1 MRNPWR
7 SLTSFSFL
15 YYDLAFRNVLI
26 EKAVKVSL
34 DLNNIV
40 VRFEEEDYWISLDEI
55 STLIIDDPR
64 CNVSLRLLM
73 ELCKKGISVI
83 FTDESHM
90 PVGTLTT
97 LYNHSRAVK
106 KIEKQIAWDE
116 NGKEFLWTRIV
127 EKKINSQIDTLK
139 LLNKIDKIEILE
151 RLLSTVST
159 GDSTN
164 REGIVSRVYFKALF
178 GNQFKR
184 FSEDIINFSL
194 NYTYQIIRS
203 KLSQEIVA
211 SGYLPSLGIC
221 HKSEY
226 NFFNL
231 ADDFIEPFRPIVDYF
246 VYDIL
251 MKSESN
257 YLTPN
262 IKRQLVNI
270 LNQKIMYEGCEYKI
284 HIVIQF
290 YVQNLLNFLETG
302 DIQKIKFPSLIWII

>member
-1 MRNPWR
+1 MEKLNQLLFFY
-7 SLTSFSFL
+7 SM
-15 YYDLAFRNVLI
+15 AFRNILI
-26 EKAVKVSL
+26 EKAVKVNL

-40 VRFEEEDYWISLDEI
+40 VRYEEEDYWIQLDEI

-64 CNVSLRLLM
+64 CNVSLRLLA

-90 PVGTLTT
+90 PIGTLVT

-106 KIEKQIAWDE
+106 KIEKQIAW
-116 NGKEFLWTRIV
+116 GKEEKQFLWTKIV

-139 LLNKIDKIEILE
+139 LLNKMDKITVMEK
-151 RLLSTVST
+151 LLSTMVE
-159 GDSTN
+159 GDVTN
-164 REGIVSRVYFKALF
+164 REGIASRTYFKALF
-178 GNQFKR
+178 GSEFKR
-184 FSEDIINFSL
+184 FNEDIINFSL
-194 NYTYQIIRS
+194 NYTYQLVRS
-203 KLSQEIVA
+203 KISQEIVA
-211 SGYLPSLGIC
+211 NGYLPSLGLC

-246 VYDIL
+246 IYNIL
-251 MKSESN
+251 IQSEKD

-262 IKRQLVNI
+262 IKRELVNI
-270 LNQKIMYEGCEYKI
+270 LNQKIMYENCEYKI

-302 DIQKIKFPSLIWII
+302 ELQKIKFPDLIWII

>member
-1 MRNPWR
+1 M
-7 SLTSFSFL
+7 
-15 YYDLAFRNVLI
+15 AFRNILI

-106 KIEKQIAWDE
+106 KIEKQITWSKE
-116 NGKEFLWTRIV
+116 EKEFLWTKIV

-139 LLNKIDKIEILE
+139 LLNKMDKVEVLE
-151 RLLSTVST
+151 NLLSTMSS

-164 REGIVSRVYFKALF
+164 REGIASRTYFKALF
-178 GNQFKR
+178 GSQFKR
-184 FSEDIINFSL
+184 FNEDIINFSL
-194 NYTYQIIRS
+194 NYTYQLIRS
-203 KLSQEIVA
+203 KLSQEIVV

-226 NFFNL
+226 NFFKL
-231 ADDFIEPFRPIVDYF
+231 
-246 VYDIL
+246 
-251 MKSESN
+251 S
-257 YLTPN
+257 
-262 IKRQLVNI
+262 
-270 LNQKIMYEGCEYKI
+270 
-284 HIVIQF
+284 
-290 YVQNLLNFLETG
+290 
-302 DIQKIKFPSLIWII
+302 